1 MNVIEHHLFKVA
13 NSKQYDKSGNLIK
26 SQDYVFFSSNFLN
39 LKEDEMNAFV
49 DKTIKALKDK
59 QRLIKR
65 LKETSIEEIKKDIK
79 PGTYKIIKEGGITNL
94 YDLRMRLYRRLNGNI
109 DSKIVF
115 INLKKGNEILDVLEK
130 NGIPNNLYTET
141 WGLDE
146 DKAV

>member
-65 LKETSIEEIKKDIK
+65 LKETSIEAIKKDIK
-79 PGTYKIIKEGGITNL
+79 PGTYKIIKECGITNL
-94 YDLRMRLYRRLNGNI
+94 YDLRMRLYRRFNGNI
-109 DSKIVF
+109 SSKIVF

-130 NGIPNNLYTET
+130 NGIPNNLYTEI

-146 DKAV
+146 DQAV